1 MRLRRIEIRKQ
12 AFFTTKA
19 ITEDFALFK
28 RKTYK
33 RTTVPI
39 SFMDVGDEGFHRPYK

>member
-12 AFFTTKA
+12 AFFTRKA

-39 SFMDVGDEGFHRPYK
+39 SFMDVGD